1 MGDFGDWRKG
11 NIMQVSFN
19 AAVSGIKTAITRE
32 DVSANNVANI
42 NTRGFSQTDALQTDM
57 SPAGVRISGL
67 RRTLNTR
74 SQDSNTDL
82 AKEMVNQVVNK
93 NDLTANVK
101 VIQTQ
106 DKMMG
111 ALLDIIA

>member
-1 MGDFGDWRKG
+1 
-11 NIMQVSFN
+11 MQVSFN
-19 AAVSGIKTAITRE
+19 TALSGIQTALIRE

-42 NTRGFSQTDALQTDM
+42 NTRGFSQTDALQTAM

-67 RRTLNTR
+67 RSTPNSP

-82 AKEMVNQVVNK
+82 AKEMVNQVINK
-93 NDLTANVK
+93 EDVAANVK

>member
-1 MGDFGDWRKG
+1 
-11 NIMQVSFN
+11 MQLSFD
-19 AAVSGIKTAITRE
+19 AATSGIKTVITRE
-32 DVSANNVANI
+32 EVSANNVANI
-42 NTRGFSQTDALQTDM
+42 STRGFSQTDALQTDM

-67 RRTLNTR
+67 RSTPNTE

-82 AKEMVNQVVNK
+82 TKEMVNQVINK
-93 NDLTANVK
+93 NELAANVK

>member
-1 MGDFGDWRKG
+1 
-11 NIMQVSFN
+11 MQLSFD
-19 AAVSGIKTAITRE
+19 AATSGIKTVITRE
-32 DVSANNVANI
+32 EVSANNVANI
-42 NTRGFSQTDALQTDM
+42 STRGFSQTDALQTNM
-57 SPAGVRISGL
+57 SPVGVRISGL
-67 RRTLNTR
+67 RSTPNTE

-82 AKEMVNQVVNK
+82 TKEMVNQVINK
-93 NDLTANVK
+93 NELAANVK

>member
-1 MGDFGDWRKG
+1 
-11 NIMQVSFN
+11 MQVTFN
-19 AAVSGIKTAITRE
+19 TATSGIKTVITRE

-42 NTRGFSQTDALQTDM
+42 DTRGFSQTDALQTEM

-67 RRTLNTR
+67 RRPLNTD
-74 SQDSNTDL
+74 SENSNTDL
-82 AKEMVNQVVNK
+82 NKEMVNQVINK
-93 NDLTANVK
+93 NELAANVK
-101 VIQTQ
+101 VIRTQ